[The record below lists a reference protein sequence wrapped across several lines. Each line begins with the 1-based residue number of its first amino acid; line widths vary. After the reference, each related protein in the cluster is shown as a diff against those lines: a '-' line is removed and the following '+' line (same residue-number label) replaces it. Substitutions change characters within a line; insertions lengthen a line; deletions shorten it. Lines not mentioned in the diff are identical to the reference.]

1 MEAASAEW
9 LLHRKDNAVWEQ
21 RRRKI
26 KVAIV
31 SQPWDTLRSPVT
43 SGSIPIWTYQVAKVL
58 ARSCEVVIYARR
70 SEQQLASEVIGGIE
84 YRRMSVRGT
93 RLCNGIA
100 KAGARLYR
108 KFRYLSSQLYYL
120 PYSLLIAADL
130 RRQSCDVVHIHNFSQ
145 FVPAIRALNP
155 AIKIVLHMH
164 CEWLSQF
171 DRKTIA
177 PRLEQCDLI
186 VGCSDYITGKIK
198 ARFPEFA
205 PKCQR
210 VYNGVDTDQFGTQL
224 HSTEQLP
231 GPELTVLFVGRISP
245 EKGLHTLIA
254 AFEKVSVEF
263 PDAKLYLVGPDKPT
277 SAEFIADLS
286 DDPIVRQLAEL
297 DPPHYPHN
305 LRSQLPPG
313 LKSRV
318 VFPGAVSHLEL
329 NQYFQSADVL
339 VNPSLSEAFGMSL
352 VEAMACGVPTV
363 ATTVGGMV
371 DIVIPGKTGLLVPPN
386 QPAALATAITQ
397 LLSDQAL
404 RVRMGE
410 AGRQRAVE
418 RFDWRAIAADLGNS
432 YHRLLQSEEARR

>member
-1 MEAASAEW
+1 MEAESTERP
-9 LLHRKDNAVWEQ
+9 LHRKDSAVWQ
-21 RRRKI
+21 SRGKI

-31 SQPWDTLRSPVT
+31 SQPWDTLRPPVT

-58 ARSCEVVIYARR
+58 ARSCQVVIYARH
-70 SEQQLASEVIGGIE
+70 SEQQLVSEVVEEIE
-84 YRRMSVRGT
+84 YRRVSVRGT
-93 RLCNGIA
+93 KVCNGMA
-100 KAGARLYR
+100 KAGAKLYR
-108 KFRYLSSQLYYL
+108 QFRYLSSRLYYL

-205 PKCQR
+205 HKCQR
-210 VYNGVDTDQFGTQL
+210 VYNGVDTDQFASQL
-224 HSTEQLP
+224 DSTEQTNP
-231 GPELTVLFVGRISP
+231 SKLTVLFVGRISP

-254 AFEKVSVEF
+254 AFEKVSVDF

-277 SAEFIADLS
+277 SAEFIAELS
-286 DDPIVRQLAEL
+286 DDPIVRRLTEL

-318 VFPGAVSHLEL
+318 VFPGPVSHLEL
-329 NQYFQSADVL
+329 NRYFQAADVL

-352 VEAMACGVPTV
+352 VEAMACGIPTV
-363 ATTVGGMV
+363 ATAVGGMV
-371 DIVIPGKTGLLVPPN
+371 DIVVPGETGLLVPPD
-386 QPAALATAITQ
+386 QAAALAEAIAQ
-397 LLSDQAL
+397 LLSDKAL

-418 RFDWRAIAADLGNS
+418 RFDWRAIAADLCDS
-432 YHRLLQSEEARR
+432 YHRLLKSEEVRR